1 MADQERDTMVQTP
14 RKRRLIRAAA
24 VAAVL
29 MIPVAGTAACAAP
42 CDLAGSSD
50 VCKK

>member
-1 MADQERDTMVQTP
+1 MADQERDTVVRSP

-29 MIPVAGTAACAAP
+29 MIPVAGTAACDAP
-42 CDLAGSSD
+42 CTPRGESD
-50 VCKK
+50 ICN

>member
-1 MADQERDTMVQTP
+1 MADQERDTVVRSP

-29 MIPVAGTAACAAP
+29 MIPVVGTAACAP
-42 CDLAGSSD
+42 SCDLAGSSD
-50 VCKK
+50 ICKK